1 MSRNANPG
9 ELCTP
14 VRFVSVTRMQDSESY
29 YHDTEVQV
37 LETWAKWVNAH
48 GSDAFSDD
56 VMKLREPATL
66 TVRYSDLIKRDQ
78 VVYKGSDP
86 VPFEIINA
94 DNVDERGFW
103 MEIHVQRMVS
113 AR

>member
-9 ELCTP
+9 ELRTP
-14 VRFVSVTRMQDSESY
+14 VRFCSVTRTTDSESY
-29 YHDTEVQV
+29 YHDTEAQV

-48 GSDAFSDD
+48 GNDAFSDA
-56 VMKLREPATL
+56 VMKLQEPATL
-66 TVRYSDLIKRDQ
+66 TLRYSDLIQPDQ
-78 VVYKGSDP
+78 LVYKGSDP
-86 VPFEIINA
+86 KPWEIISI

-103 MEIHVQRMVS
+103 MEIHVKRLVS

>member
-9 ELCTP
+9 ELRTP
-14 VRFVSVTRMQDSESY
+14 VRFCSVTRVQDSESY
-29 YHDTEVQV
+29 YSDTETTV

-48 GSDAFSDD
+48 GNDAFSDA
-56 VMKLREPATL
+56 VMKLQEPATL
-66 TVRYSDLIKRDQ
+66 TVRYNAAIVPDLIL
-78 VVYKGSDP
+78 YKGTDTA
-86 VPFEIINA
+86 PFEIISV

-103 MEIHVQRMVS
+103 MEIHVKRLVS

>member
-9 ELCTP
+9 ELRTP
-14 VRFVSVTRMQDSESY
+14 VRFVSVTRTQDSESY
-29 YHDTEVQV
+29 YHDTEAQV

-48 GSDAFSDD
+48 GSDAFSDA

-66 TVRYSDLIKRDQ
+66 TLRYSALIRPDQ
-78 VVYKGSDP
+78 LVYRGADP
-86 VPFEIINA
+86 APFEIISI

-103 MEIHVQRMVS
+103 MELHVQRMVS

>member
-9 ELCTP
+9 ELRTP
-14 VRFVSVTRMQDSESY
+14 VRFVSVTRTQDSESY
-29 YHDTEVQV
+29 YHDTEAQV

-48 GSDAFSDD
+48 GSDAFSDA
-56 VMKLREPATL
+56 VMKLSEPATL
-66 TVRYSDLIKRDQ
+66 TVRYSDLIQPDQ
-78 VVYKGSDP
+78 LVYKGSDP
-86 VPFEIINA
+86 KPWEIISI

-103 MEIHVQRMVS
+103 MEIHVKRLVS

>member
-9 ELCTP
+9 ELRTP
-14 VRFVSVTRMQDSESY
+14 VRFVSVTRTQDSESY
-29 YHDTEVQV
+29 YHDHETTV

-48 GSDAFSDD
+48 GSDAFSDA

-66 TVRYSDLIKRDQ
+66 TLRYSALIRPELL
-78 VVYKGSDP
+78 VYKGSDP
-86 VPFEIINA
+86 VPFEIISM

-103 MEIHVQRMVS
+103 MELHVQRMVS